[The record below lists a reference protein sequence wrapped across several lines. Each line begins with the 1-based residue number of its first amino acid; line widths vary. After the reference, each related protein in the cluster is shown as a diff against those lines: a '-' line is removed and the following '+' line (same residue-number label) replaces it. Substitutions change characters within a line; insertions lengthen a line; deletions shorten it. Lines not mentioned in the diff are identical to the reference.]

1 MTYFIG
7 IDGGGTGCRALVCNS
22 SGVQLGTGV
31 SGSANIVTNLNVAKD
46 NILIACK
53 SAFSDAGL
61 DSKHIKNSVA
71 FLGLAG
77 ANLEDYS
84 DRLLRL
90 LPFSKAKVDTDAA
103 ISLQGAIGNEDGL
116 AAIIG
121 TGSVFIHRRDGLVRS
136 IGGWGYSV
144 SDLAGGARIGRA
156 LLEETLLTYDKVR
169 PNTDLTKSILEKF
182 KNDPRQIVEFAKNAS
197 PSDFGTFAP
206 QIFKYQECGDLVAN
220 KIIKKAVTDI
230 EEIMNSVLINKS
242 QVFCLLGGLGEK
254 YGPLLC
260 DDLRHRIRA
269 PKGSPMQGAISLAL
283 SLSALE
289 ESN

>member
-22 SGVQLGTGV
+22 SGAQLGTGV
-31 SGSANIVTNLNVAKD
+31 SGSANIVTNLNDAKD

-61 DSKHIKNSVA
+61 DSEHIKNSVA

-90 LPFSKAKVDTDAA
+90 LPFRKAKVDTDAA

-156 LLEETLLTYDKVR
+156 LLEETLLSYDKVR
-169 PNTDLTKSILEKF
+169 PNTDLTKSILEQF

-197 PSDFGTFAP
+197 PSDFGMFAP
-206 QIFKYQECGDLVAN
+206 QIFKYQEYGDLVAS
-220 KIIKKAVTDI
+220 KIIKKAITDI

-254 YGPLLC
+254 YGPLLS
-260 DDLRHRIRA
+260 DDLRHRIRS

-289 ESN
+289 ESY